1 MTSIVYK
8 KSYSAPQVDKSE
20 ALRYAGVRGDS
31 PEAELLLDECIAESA
46 KRLTY
51 KLCYA
56 EYPLTR
62 VENKLDFGFCTVCS
76 QKLFEHLSGCDSVI
90 IFGATVGIELDR
102 LIAKYGR
109 TQPSRALMLQALG
122 AERVEALCDVFYKE
136 LADEKSLQGMALTS
150 RFSAGYGDLSLE
162 FQRDIFRVL
171 NLPQSIG
178 LTLSDSLLMSPAKS
192 VTAIIGIKKETK

>member
-8 KSYSAPQVDKSE
+8 KSYAAPQIDRRE

-31 PEAELLLDECIAESA
+31 PEAELLLDECIEEAA
-46 KRLTY
+46 KKLTY

-62 VENKLDFGFCTVCS
+62 VENKLNFGFCTVCS
-76 QKLFEHLSGCDSVI
+76 QKLSEHLSGCDSVI

-109 TQPSRALMLQALG
+109 IMPSRALMLQALG
-122 AERVEALCDVFYKE
+122 TERVEALCDAFSE
-136 LADEKSLQGMALTS
+136 ERTAEKAISGMTLTS

-162 FQRDIFRVL
+162 FQREIFRAL
-171 NLPQSIG
+171 DLPRCIG
-178 LTLSDSLLMSPAKS
+178 LALSDSLLMSPTKS